1 MSNYKLAEIGIPL
14 ERFSEDKARVNKYG
28 QKLVELCK
36 RCSLYIAN
44 GPVFSLFSKIQDD
57 YFNTENLLS
66 LFDTYVKCI
75 VNYGCEV
82 WGFHKFSCGY

>member
-1 MSNYKLAEIGIPL
+1 MGLNGSTSKSARMAEIGIPL

-44 GPVFSLFSKIQDD
+44 GILQTNILNFQEGYKRNPI
-57 YFNTENLLS
+57 
-66 LFDTYVKCI
+66 TYQNSNI
-75 VNYGCEV
+75 
-82 WGFHKFSCGY
+82 S